1 MWDTYEEY
9 CDFMRLKGYEP
20 SSKEVFNRDYRRK
33 SEEEK
38 AAEELELA
46 LFVSRKKE
54 SFRNVEPTLSNY
66 EAPRTTAPMKVNLM
80 DMPKVDRVAKV
91 GKTIKPKKPKAVKVP
106 REKKEPIKRKR
117 KTAEEKEAVK
127 YARLQRQYEKKR
139 QKRIEAR
146 IAKGLP
152 PVRTSLKGMSEEEIR
167 AHRARLK
174 REQGIR
180 ARERIEK
187 DPELKEKKRQLNRDH
202 QRRHK
207 EKNRLKRAEWVKK
220 NPDKAREYYRK
231 WAEANPEAVKEKQ
244 RIHKEVRRADPAYRA
259 QEAANARA
267 YRARKRMSCS
277 AEMSCSA

>member
-1 MWDTYEEY
+1 MHEGYKKYLDV
-9 CDFMRLKGYEP
+9 LVSKGMSDPMSE
-20 SSKEVFNRDYRRK
+20 KDWKIAVGIK
-33 SEEEK
+33 EEEHIS
-38 AAEELELA
+38 
-46 LFVSRKKE
+46 FVSRKKE

-106 REKKEPIKRKR
+106 REKKEPIPRKR

-127 YARLQRQYEKKR
+127 QARLQRQYEKKR

-207 EKNRLKRAEWVKK
+207 EKNRLRRAQWREK
-220 NPDKAREYYRK
+220 NPEKAREHYQRYVSK
-231 WAEANPEAVKEKQ
+231 NPEKVKERQ
-244 RIHKEVRRADPAYRA
+244 RYHKEVRRADPAYRA

-277 AEMSCSA
+277 VDQSCSA